1 MAVLE
6 RRYKETIIAVI
17 GGDITQ
23 VEVDAIVNAAN
34 SSLVMGGGVAGAML
48 RAGGRTIQEEAN
60 KKAPVPIGKAVA
72 TNAGRLK
79 AKYVIHA
86 PTMEQPAMP
95 TDRNKVGLAT
105 KGALECARQ
114 LGIASLAFP
123 GMGTGVG
130 GLDVKD
136 AAEVMV
142 KEIKRHIDSGT
153 SLKKVALIGFNSDL
167 TQAFVNEAKKAIP

>member
-1 MAVLE
+1 MTVLE
-6 RRYKETIIAVI
+6 RHCIETTVAVI
-17 GGDITQ
+17 QGDITK
-23 VEVDAIVNAAN
+23 VEADAIVNPAN
-34 SSLVMGGGVAGAML
+34 SRLVMGGGVAGAIL

-60 KKAPVPIGKAVA
+60 RKAPVSIGKAVA

-79 AKYVIHA
+79 AKYVIHS

-95 TDRNKVGLAT
+95 TDRRKVGLAT
-105 KGALECARQ
+105 KAALECASQ

-130 GLDVKD
+130 GVDAND

-142 KEIKRHIDSGT
+142 GEIKRHIDSGT
-153 SLKKVALIGFNSDL
+153 SLKRMMLIGFKADL
-167 TQAFVNEAKKAIP
+167 TEAFANEVKKAIS